1 MFGRLRKHGLAYGPR
16 ELVQQNLWVYFLKIQ
31 DANLQIVAESV
42 LNLVFDPRGAKFV
55 FVTHV
60 VDSQKAVVGEHHVEV
75 SLLRY
80 PG

>member
-1 MFGRLRKHGLAYGPR
+1 M
-16 ELVQQNLWVYFLKIQ
+16 
-31 DANLQIVAESV
+31 QIVAESV
-42 LNLVFDPRGAKFV
+42 LNLVFDPCGAKFV

-80 PG
+80 PGRHISKHRIQTNFNNTLKAGKEIAA

>member
-1 MFGRLRKHGLAYGPR
+1 M
-16 ELVQQNLWVYFLKIQ
+16 
-31 DANLQIVAESV
+31 QIVAESV
-42 LNLVFDPRGAKFV
+42 LNLVFDPCGAKFV